1 MSDHTLIVPGTS
13 QTFTVPPEKAG
24 TRLDVFL
31 IEQFPSYSRS
41 FFSRVI
47 DDKLVQINGSI
58 AKKSGLTLKAGDLIH
73 ITFPLLEKDVPRN
86 AAALENTGLAVI
98 HQEPSFAIIYKPA
111 GVTVHPVSEKSSEPT
126 LVDWLLTT
134 FSNLASIGYKDRPG
148 IVHRLDKE
156 TSGLMIIPLTAPAF
170 ATFSA
175 LFKDRHIHKTYL
187 AIVKGHPEKEG
198 IITYPIARHQTVRN
212 KMTHHTEG
220 RTAST
225 PFTTLSYLTDHA
237 LVEARPITG
246 RTHQIR
252 VHFATSGHPLVGDKL
267 YGSTSALIGR
277 HALHASALHFTFQ
290 GKEYHFSS
298 PLPEDMESLLK
309 QLAK

>member
-134 FSNLASIGYKDRPG
+134 FSNLASIG
-148 IVHRLDKE
+148 
-156 TSGLMIIPLTAPAF
+156 
-170 ATFSA
+170 
-175 LFKDRHIHKTYL
+175 
-187 AIVKGHPEKEG
+187 
-198 IITYPIARHQTVRN
+198 
-212 KMTHHTEG
+212 
-220 RTAST
+220 
-225 PFTTLSYLTDHA
+225 
-237 LVEARPITG
+237 
-246 RTHQIR
+246 
-252 VHFATSGHPLVGDKL
+252 
-267 YGSTSALIGR
+267 
-277 HALHASALHFTFQ
+277 
-290 GKEYHFSS
+290 
-298 PLPEDMESLLK
+298 
-309 QLAK
+309 